1 MRVDNSLESRLGP
14 VFSLLPDHR
23 AAEASRELLSQ
34 YAAIQSQ
41 SHELKWA
48 EFDRDGRFRAGGATD
63 ASGFSR
69 RGAAGPADDRQIAHL
84 ARRVRADDFHVG
96 LLEPA
101 PEADRLIW
109 FLPYTPSSA
118 IGPAVTVVRGLSI
131 PFALFAQVLES
142 FNPAADLKA
151 GELRT
156 IFQSLGGLSLRD
168 AAARDGVAYETK
180 RAHIKRCFE
189 KLHCGSQRDM
199 VRLVLGQMTHFLSL
213 AGADRAY
220 FEIAERYVS
229 HFLAAD
235 MRLTVQR
242 LANGHLLRVLEAG
255 PPDGRPVVMLHGLM
269 FPIPLRGIAGHLH
282 RAGIR
287 LLVPLRRGY
296 LESRSFVGLGGG
308 GDVIADSLADIALY
322 LRQTGLAP
330 ATILGNSLG
339 AVLAVE
345 LAARYPGL
353 VSKLLLLSINL
364 TRSAIS
370 AQNFAGEFY
379 GGLRDI
385 NHEPK
390 LFRLVNWQF
399 RKYYADEG
407 TCRTILLR
415 LFGETTADKAVLEA
429 KAEAVSGYALFSAMY
444 QSSILGISEDFGF
457 ATGPRAIERQRLD
470 CDVVVLHGQDDP
482 LTEPSKVR
490 RLNELG
496 VTTSFCT
503 VPGGGH
509 FVAASHPDAIWPRI
523 GVEAGGVHATPGQ
536 D

>member
-1 MRVDNSLESRLGP
+1 M
-14 VFSLLPDHR
+14 
-23 AAEASRELLSQ
+23 
-34 YAAIQSQ
+34 
-41 SHELKWA
+41 
-48 EFDRDGRFRAGGATD
+48 
-63 ASGFSR
+63 
-69 RGAAGPADDRQIAHL
+69 
-84 ARRVRADDFHVG
+84 
-96 LLEPA
+96 
-101 PEADRLIW
+101 
-109 FLPYTPSSA
+109 
-118 IGPAVTVVRGLSI
+118 
-131 PFALFAQVLES
+131 
-142 FNPAADLKA
+142 
-151 GELRT
+151 
-156 IFQSLGGLSLRD
+156 
-168 AAARDGVAYETK
+168 
-180 RAHIKRCFE
+180 
-189 KLHCGSQRDM
+189 
-199 VRLVLGQMTHFLSL
+199 
-213 AGADRAY
+213 
-220 FEIAERYVS
+220 
-229 HFLAAD
+229 
-235 MRLTVQR
+235 
-242 LANGHLLRVLEAG
+242 
-255 PPDGRPVVMLHGLM
+255 
-269 FPIPLRGIAGHLH
+269 
-282 RAGIR
+282 
-287 LLVPLRRGY
+287 
-296 LESRSFVGLGGG
+296 
-308 GDVIADSLADIALY
+308 
-322 LRQTGLAP
+322 
-330 ATILGNSLG
+330 G

-457 ATGPRAIERQRLD
+457 ATGPRAIERRRLD

-490 RLNELG
+490 RLHGLG